1 MIILASGEPPFGQR
15 WPNKKY
21 FMLKQCLGTIDV
33 LLERARDY
41 GMQVFLVK
49 RNTFLSKGGLKSGYK
64 ARICISSL
72 KRKNS

>member
-1 MIILASGEPPFGQR
+1 MFG
-15 WPNKKY
+15 NY
-21 FMLKQCLGTIDV
+21 SV

-49 RNTFLSKGGLKSGYK
+49 RNTFLSKRGLKSGYK
-64 ARICISSL
+64 AKICISSL

>member
-1 MIILASGEPPFGQR
+1 
-15 WPNKKY
+15 
-21 FMLKQCLGTIDV
+21 MLKQCLGTIDV

-64 ARICISSL
+64 ANICISSL
-72 KRKNS
+72 KRKNSWNCVNSISCYIYLEFGDN